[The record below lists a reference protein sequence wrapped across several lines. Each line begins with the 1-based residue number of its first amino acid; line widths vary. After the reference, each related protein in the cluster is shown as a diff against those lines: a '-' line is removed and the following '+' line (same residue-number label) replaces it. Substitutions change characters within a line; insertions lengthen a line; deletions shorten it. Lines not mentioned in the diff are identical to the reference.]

1 MKCSFCGISLTVFE
15 IDCFEEECD
24 RCRNET
30 EQDYYNRIFE
40 MNEDE

>member
-1 MKCSFCGISLTVFE
+1 MSLTAFE

-30 EQDYYNRIFE
+30 EQEYYDRISRLDDA
-40 MNEDE
+40 DEE